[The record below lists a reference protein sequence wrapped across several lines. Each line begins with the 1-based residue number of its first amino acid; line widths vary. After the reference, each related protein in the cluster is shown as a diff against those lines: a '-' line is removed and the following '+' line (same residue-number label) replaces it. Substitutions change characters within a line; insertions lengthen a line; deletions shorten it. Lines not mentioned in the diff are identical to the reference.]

1 MGSKSSSVKA
11 PPPIYIQGPTEAEIA
26 AEKEKEA
33 ADMVRG
39 RYDAALM
46 QRRRTNIQ
54 SQSRKTGFSGSGVFI
69 PGGNS

>member
-1 MGSKSSSVKA
+1 MGSKSSVKA

-26 AEKEKEA
+26 AKKEKEA
-33 ADMVRG
+33 ADMAKA
-39 RYDAALM
+39 RYDVALQ

-54 SQSRKTGFSGSGVFI
+54 SQSRKTGFSGSGIFI